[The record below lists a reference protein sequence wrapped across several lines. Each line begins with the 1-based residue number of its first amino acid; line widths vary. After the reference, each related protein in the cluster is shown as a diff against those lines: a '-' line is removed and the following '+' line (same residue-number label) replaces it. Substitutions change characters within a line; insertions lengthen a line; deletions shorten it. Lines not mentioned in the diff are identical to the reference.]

1 MTTPYDTALRVV
13 ERKLDAV
20 RAAIGLAIDELERIE
35 NAHIAIENAMIREG
49 LVASDEPRLTT
60 DRYFV
65 RARDHRRQLGEHRAA
80 AHLHLESLR
89 RKAVEV
95 YGSRTAIE
103 SAVGAHRE
111 AEARSLAAAEQAML
125 DDLTAARPSTR
136 RGRKFAAH
144 VATARIAL
152 TSQTP
157 AP

>member
-35 NAHIAIENAMIREG
+35 TAHIAIENAMMREG

-80 AHLHLESLR
+80 AHLYLESLR

-103 SAVGAHRE
+103 GAVGAHRE

-125 DDLTAARPSTR
+125 DDLTAARPSARRARAVAGHAATTR
-136 RGRKFAAH
+136 
-144 VATARIAL
+144 TSSPSQISAL
-152 TSQTP
+152 
-157 AP
+157 